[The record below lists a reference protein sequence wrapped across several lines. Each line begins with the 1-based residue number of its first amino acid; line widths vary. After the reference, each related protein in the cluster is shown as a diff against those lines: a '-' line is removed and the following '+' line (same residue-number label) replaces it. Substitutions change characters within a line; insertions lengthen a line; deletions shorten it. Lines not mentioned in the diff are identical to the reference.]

1 MSDDIVNRTIRGRKT
16 YHKVKSTQGTIN
28 SGSMPLAQDIQ
39 EQSTEKTST
48 HHEIEESDSE
58 DIKNTSEFMKDS
70 SVNTDDA
77 TNEPTNSSNPNG
89 SQVEKDNATVT
100 TAGSVESDNIHKP
113 TNKSNPKPEKD
124 NATVTTAGSV
134 ESDNIHKPTNK
145 SNPKPGGRVEKPE
158 FDKSV
163 IYIILA
169 LFVVILAILAG
180 CYHYWKPTATIPEVR
195 ECRGILDLN
204 SKYSNVDQLSWKIL
218 NVSVNRAIYQK
229 PGEPATF
236 IFLYNSTTPKSNW
249 LEDIVRATS
258 KCFGENRQPIKLESQ
273 YFRNP
278 EFIANRH
285 LFFTQYRKKLE
296 DQGTL
301 VVQNLDNIPASAAEV
316 FFSICDAYEPLVHNA
331 VVFFT
336 IHLSKHTVDTS
347 QSPTAI
353 AESIL
358 KQQWGKDLHANDLN
372 PLMNRLTENVFIID

>member
-89 SQVEKDNATVT
+89 SQV
-100 TAGSVESDNIHKP
+100 
-113 TNKSNPKPEKD
+113 EKD